1 MNWKTRAGI
10 DQLYLAEA
18 RRQHRRAHAIRNSF
32 LSGTVSEVIFQT
44 VADYSAIASF
54 TTETSLLSGARQP
67 SFPAGFF
74 DNQNKPGK
82 GIRIVAKG
90 VLGTTSTP
98 TYTFQV
104 RLGTTSGITFITGTS
119 VGVSAA
125 ITTQSGVTN
134 VYWELAMDIICTVPG
149 IGTGNCTLSGAG
161 LVSSPAGFA
170 SPFVYPLEPTT
181 PNTATWTS
189 TIDDSLTQ
197 YLNLSVTSSANSA
210 SNTLT
215 MKQLIVYGLN

>member
-1 MNWKTRAGI
+1 MNWQTRDGLDRI
-10 DQLYLAEA
+10 CLAEA
-18 RRQHRRAHAIRNSF
+18 RRQHRRAHAVKNSF
-32 LSGTVSEVIFQT
+32 LSGTVTEVIFQT
-44 VADYSAIASF
+44 VADYTAIASF
-54 TTETSLLSGARQP
+54 TTELSLLSGARQP

-82 GIRIVAKG
+82 GIRIFARG
-90 VLGTTSTP
+90 VLGVTGTP

-104 RLGTTSGITFITGTS
+104 RLGSTAGPTFITGTS

-134 VYWELAMDIICTVPG
+134 VYWELGMDLICTVPG

-189 TIDDSLTQ
+189 TIDDSVTQ
-197 YLNLSVTSSANSA
+197 YLNLTVTSSASSA

-215 MKQLIVYGLN
+215 MKQLLVYGLN